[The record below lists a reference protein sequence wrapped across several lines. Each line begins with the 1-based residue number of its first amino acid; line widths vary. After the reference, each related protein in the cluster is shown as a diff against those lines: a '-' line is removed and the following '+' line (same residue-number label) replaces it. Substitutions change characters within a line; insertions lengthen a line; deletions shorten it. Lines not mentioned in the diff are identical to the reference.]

1 MLDATGIKL
10 IEAEVDF
17 QGNYTLKR
25 AMAGLKGSSLPDYFS
40 TALARIFLM
49 EPLENP
55 CSRDGLMLL
64 CTSPSENGYNKIM
77 KIEPFTLWKVQRN
90 KEAIIY
96 LQPWLGIRMALIDL
110 NSDP

>member
-40 TALARIFLM
+40 TALTRIFLM

-55 CSRDGLMLL
+55 CSRDGLMLF